1 MTTVITG
8 ATLIDGTGAE
18 PVRDASVV
26 IEGERIV
33 EAGRLERLPPD
44 AEVIDVGGKTVLPGL
59 IDSHVHFYSSWS
71 SMQQRALTPPT
82 LATFE
87 AAENARVT
95 LDAGF
100 TSVREASG
108 SPQGFKLA
116 VERGLIPGP
125 HMRIAVG
132 ALSQTGGH
140 GDGVLPSGVRFWRHW
155 GPEWVETIC
164 DGPDE
169 VRKTVRTILRLGAD
183 FVKLHASGGVMSPS
197 DEPGSPQFT
206 EEEIGVMV
214 YEARMQGKTCMAHA
228 QATAGIKNAVRAG
241 VESIEHGFYLD
252 DEAIAL
258 MRERGAFLVP
268 TIHAP
273 RSIVLRAKEQPE
285 SVLPQSLRKAH
296 EVIEANAESFRA
308 AHEAGVRIA
317 MGTDAG
323 VGKHGTNAWE
333 LELMTLLGMSPLEAI
348 VATTKTASECIHMAG
363 EVGTLEAGK
372 LADLLVVDG
381 DPLDDITILQDPGRL
396 LLIMQGGRAHKDA
409 LRRS

>member
-8 ATLIDGTGAE
+8 ATLIDGTDAE

-33 EAGRLERLPPD
+33 EAGRLDHLPPD
-44 AEVIDVGGKTVLPGL
+44 AEVIDVAGKTVLPGL
-59 IDSHVHFYSSWS
+59 IDSHVHFCSSWG
-71 SMQQRALTPPT
+71 SMQQRALAPPT
-82 LATFE
+82 LAAFE

-125 HMRIAVG
+125 RMRIAVG

-169 VRKTVRTILRLGAD
+169 VRKTVRTILRLGAED
-183 FVKLHASGGVMSPS
+183 RAHATGGVMSPS

-268 TIHAP
+268 DDPCAAQH
-273 RSIVLRAKEQPE
+273 
-285 SVLPQSLRKAH
+285 
-296 EVIEANAESFRA
+296 RA
-308 AHEAGVRIA
+308 AREGAARVGAAVVAAQGARGDRGERRELPRRARGRRADRDGHRRGRRQARHER
-317 MGTDAG
+317 
-323 VGKHGTNAWE
+323 
-333 LELMTLLGMSPLEAI
+333 LGA
-348 VATTKTASECIHMAG
+348 
-363 EVGTLEAGK
+363 
-372 LADLLVVDG
+372 
-381 DPLDDITILQDPGRL
+381 
-396 LLIMQGGRAHKDA
+396 RAHDPARHDA
-409 LRRS
+409 AKGDRRDHQDRQRVHPHGRRGRRPRGGEARRSARR